1 MKRLA
6 VIPADPLYKYVDKG
20 EIKAR
25 YWNPCNFFDEVHII
39 SLSKRDVRAEDVQTL
54 VGDARLV
61 IHEVGRPT
69 MTTLPLY
76 FPKVKKLVHDIGPDL
91 VRAHGPWH
99 TGSLAVF
106 AGRSLGIPSVVSIH
120 SNRDEQRRVE
130 PSLLL
135 NLVLP
140 LENYALSKASLVLCV
155 SDYLHAYAKGHGANK
170 TYTIYNKVY
179 TERFTAERSYERSG
193 PLKALSV
200 MRLDRAKYPEC
211 LLEAIAPLDIHLTL
225 IGQGELEDALRR
237 QAAQLG
243 ILDRVD
249 FIRQVLNSEIQA
261 YYDRADVFL
270 MATHYEGFCIPV
282 LEAMAAGLPVIA
294 SDTGPIPEV
303 LGGTGWVV
311 KKAPEAFTELLSK
324 LADDRDRR
332 AAMGR
337 AARERALQIDGPIM
351 EKRECAI
358 YRALLNSEETELDQ
372 MLSEKRRY
380 VN

>member
-324 LADDRDRR
+324 LADDRYRR